1 MRNIVY
7 YMFSP
12 GIYSDEI
19 AFSIHTAYRF
29 LPPSRD
35 DYRFIIY
42 CPPECE
48 FKGIRAEVVH
58 YEPQK
63 VQEWVGPKN
72 FRWRIKIKTIEE
84 VLQKYGEPTVLI
96 DGDTYFQKSPDE
108 LFERITPGNSVLHI
122 REGRVCDL
130 EDEEHRD
137 LTRVLNEKTICDP
150 ITGARIAATQAMWNS
165 GVVGLHPADMH
176 LLSSSLELTDRIVAE
191 EPINTSEQFATAY
204 LLETQTHLRPCDDI
218 VYHFWSMPYRRP
230 FRPRMMEVLRSTE
243 GMPEADRAE
252 KLYAIRPQTALRRRM
267 RNRLLRW
274 SDRLGLRVLPHLPRQ
289 NG

>member
-1 MRNIVY
+1 MKNIVY

-29 LPPSRD
+29 LPPSRS

-42 CPPECE
+42 CPPEVE
-48 FKGIRAEVVH
+48 FKNLRAEVVH
-58 YEPQK
+58 YDPQK
-63 VQEWVGPKN
+63 LQEWVGPKN
-72 FRWRIKIKTIEE
+72 FRWRIKIKTLEE

-96 DGDTYFQKSPDE
+96 DGDTYFQKSPDK
-108 LFERITPGNSVLHI
+108 LFDRITPGNSVLHI

-137 LTRVLNEKTICDP
+137 LTRVLNEKIINDP
-150 ITGARIAATQAMWNS
+150 ITGARIASTQAMWNS
-165 GVVGLHPADMH
+165 GVAGLHPADIR
-176 LLSSSLELTDRIVAE
+176 LLASSLELTDRIVAE

-204 LLETQTHLRPCDDI
+204 LFETQTHLRPCDDI

-243 GMPEADRAE
+243 GMPEAERAE
-252 KLYAIRPQTALRRRM
+252 RLYAIRPQTALRRRM
-267 RNRLLRW
+267 RNRLLKW
-274 SDRLGLRVLPHLPRQ
+274 SDNLGFKILPYLPRQ